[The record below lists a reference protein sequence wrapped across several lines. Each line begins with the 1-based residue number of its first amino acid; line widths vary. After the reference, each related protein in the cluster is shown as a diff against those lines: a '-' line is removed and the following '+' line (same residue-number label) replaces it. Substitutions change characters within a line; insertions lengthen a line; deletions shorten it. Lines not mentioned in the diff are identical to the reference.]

1 MCIQEGNI
9 VRNTKY
15 QRQDIK
21 LYNFKKYRSFHGVS
35 IPLPIQIASAEAWS
49 DEKIVEDITKSVGIY
64 YKVKYQYVYWSQLY
78 EKGMIHKP
86 HHHASLDSEMKTD
99 ISWVHFLDV
108 PKQKCFRFTDMK
120 GNILIPNEQN
130 SGDIICFPSWVWHEV
145 LPNKTNMKRLVISG
159 NIKITHYFLVLIFH
173 QLTQS
178 NHGSLYLV

>member
-1 MCIQEGNI
+1 MTFKPPYWYHDNIEFNQEQLNQLKLELELI
-9 VRNTKY
+9 VFQKY
-15 QRQDIK
+15 AKNKEHISTYFIKQHQRPE
-21 LYNFKKYRSFHGVS
+21 KKYV
-35 IPLPIQIASAEAWS
+35 EVY
-49 DEKIVEDITKSVGIY
+49 EKIVEDITKSVGIY

-145 LPNKTNMKRLVISG
+145 LPNNTNMKRLVISG
-159 NIKITHYFLVLIFH
+159 NIKITHYDD
-173 QLTQS
+173 
-178 NHGSLYLV
+178 